1 MGGIVMSVFTV
12 EMANTPGELARVCE
26 ILGAQNVNLIVCGV
40 AHGDRGTVAFIADDE
55 PVAREALR
63 GADADYAE
71 RESLTVRMQNVP
83 GAGARALR
91 TLADANINISFFV
104 PVRIFDDQFYAVI
117 CPDDMTAARATLGE
131 LIVTA

>member
-1 MGGIVMSVFTV
+1 
-12 EMANTPGELARVCE
+12 MANTSGELARLCE
-26 ILGAQNVNLIVCGV
+26 ILAAHNVNLIVCGV

-55 PVAREALR
+55 HVAREALR
-63 GADADYAE
+63 GANVDYIE

-83 GAGARALR
+83 GAGAGALR
-91 TLADANINISFFV
+91 TLADASVNIDLFV

-117 CPDDMTAARATLGE
+117 CPDDMTAARVALGE